1 MKRHINVNM
10 RIMPFS
16 RSFYELQ
23 LMWKK
28 AKNLS
33 RQKKGRLPGIRIKPK
48 EGLWISYQL
57 RLKGITGRS
66 FAAKFGVRESTA
78 SQVINGHRSSR
89 RIEEAL
95 RQTLGYPSFE
105 AMIAASRGHDGGGA

>member
-1 MKRHINVNM
+1 MAQKPSGHKREM
-10 RIMPFS
+10 
-16 RSFYELQ
+16 L
-23 LMWKK
+23 
-28 AKNLS
+28 
-33 RQKKGRLPGIRIKPK
+33 GIRIKPR

-66 FAAKFGVRESTA
+66 FAALLGIRESTA
-78 SQVINGHRSSR
+78 SQVINGRRSSR

-105 AMIAASRGHDGGGA
+105 AMIAASRGHDGGGV

>member
-10 RIMPFS
+10 RIVRFS

-23 LMWKK
+23 LMWEK
-28 AKNLS
+28 AKSLN
-33 RQKKGRLPGIRIKPK
+33 RQIRGRPSGIRIKPK
-48 EGLWISYQL
+48 EGLWITYRL
-57 RLKGITGRS
+57 RLMGLKKKDMAERL
-66 FAAKFGVRESTA
+66 GVCPQTVE
-78 SQVINGHRSSR
+78 QIVNGKRSSR

-105 AMIAASRGHDGGGA
+105 AMIAAARGKGGAE